1 MLPEGVSA
9 EVGQRALVPF
19 AGKTYL
25 GVVSELCGSEDPG
38 LRNVR
43 EIYGIEEHKDRISRS
58 EIRFWRS
65 IADYYMCSVGEVYK
79 AAYPSVKDE
88 TVRSKK
94 KEEQFVPMVSR
105 IEGISPEALQT
116 ADLACESL
124 GQCKPLLLETGQ
136 DENILL
142 ELCRR
147 FSDGNI
153 LWLVPEV
160 RMSKILEERVRE
172 LAGSRLIVWGANIT
186 PAKKREAARKIRSGT
201 PYIILGTRSSLFLPH
216 HDLGL
221 ILVQDEHEISYKQ
234 NSPSPRYNGRDA
246 AVMLAAQCGARV
258 ILESDTPSFES
269 MLNALSGKYLH
280 VCSKNQRSL
289 RWEIVDTRAEL
300 LKNGM
305 RGEVSVKLLEA
316 VGPNADKAAF
326 FKPRRAGFPKTEAL
340 AADLA
345 RNLPQEKEGKGFFLS
360 EDLVECPIPGD
371 TRTLGIFGADALLG
385 RADFR
390 ADERLIQII
399 GQAASQCRDSL
410 ETIVVQTK
418 DASHPVFETLCSGCV
433 DELLSE
439 RKVFGY
445 PPFTRIID
453 IMVKDDF
460 ADRQGRMI
468 AELHKRLSSLGIG
481 QSMAIPGHGIRLIL
495 PKDRNLAT
503 RKRTVVS
510 VVEDFEKSCKY
521 SSHIFFDVD
530 PQ

>member
-19 AGKTYL
+19 AGKSYL
-25 GVVSELCGSEDPG
+25 GVVSELCGSEAPG
-38 LRNVR
+38 LRNIR

-58 EIRFWRS
+58 EIKFWRS

-94 KEEQFVPMVSR
+94 KEEEFLPMTEC
-105 IEGISPEALQT
+105 IEGISPDALHT
-116 ADLACESL
+116 ADLACEAL
-124 GQCKPLLLETGQ
+124 DQGKPLLLETGQ

-142 ELCRR
+142 ELCLRHA
-147 FSDGNI
+147 DKNI

-160 RMSKILEERVRE
+160 RMSKMLEQRVRDM
-172 LAGSRLIVWGANIT
+172 AGSRLIVWGANIT

-201 PYIILGTRSSLFLPH
+201 PYILLGTRSSLFLPH
-216 HDLGL
+216 NGLGL
-221 ILVQDEHEISYKQ
+221 VIVQDEHEISYKQ
-234 NSPSPRYNGRDA
+234 NSPAPRYNGRDA
-246 AVMLAAQCGARV
+246 AVMLAAQSGAKV
-258 ILESDTPSFES
+258 VLESDTPSFES
-269 MLNALSGKYLH
+269 LLNTLSGKYTH
-280 VCSKNQRSL
+280 VRATQTGRVN
-289 RWEIVDTRAEL
+289 WEIVDTHAEL
-300 LKNGM
+300 RKKGM
-305 RGEVSVKLLEA
+305 RGEVSVKMIEA
-316 VGPNADKAAF
+316 ATANPDKCAF
-326 FKPRRAGFPKTEAL
+326 FKARRAAFPKSDVLRESLANAL
-340 AADLA
+340 G
-345 RNLPQEKEGKGFFLS
+345 EVFYT
-360 EDLVECPIPGD
+360 EDLVENPVPADSCM
-371 TRTLGIFGADALLG
+371 LGVFGADSLLG
-385 RADFR
+385 RPDFR
-390 ADERLIQII
+390 ADERLIQTI

-410 ETIVVQTK
+410 QTIVVQTK

-453 IMVKDDF
+453 IVVKDDF

-468 AELHKRLSSLGIG
+468 AELHRRLAGIGIG
-481 QSMAIPGHGIRLIL
+481 QAMAIPGHGIRLIL
-495 PKDRNLAT
+495 QKDRNLAT

-510 VVEDFEKSCKY
+510 LVEDFEKACKY